1 MPLFDVAIVKYPTKK
16 AKDEGAKGEELVW
29 GPKTVVAPDEQN
41 AGIVAAGQAALAD
54 YDPERHKVIV
64 RPF

>member
-16 AKDEGAKGEELVW
+16 AKDEGASETLAW
-29 GPKTVVAPDEQN
+29 GPKTVVAPDEQA
-41 AGIVAAGQAALAD
+41 AGIVGAGLAKLD
-54 YDPERHKVIV
+54 DFDPERHKVIV